1 VPPYIVNVPRPGGI
15 TPNHGDHGVKHC
27 LVQNTSDLRSL
38 AKGSFE
44 RGSGVTVDLPGSIG
58 VET

>member
-1 VPPYIVNVPRPGGI
+1 MPLYIVNVPRPVGI
-15 TPNHGDHGVKHC
+15 TPNHGVKHC
-27 LVQNTSDLRSL
+27 LVQDTSDLRSL

-44 RGSGVTVDLPGSIG
+44 RGSGVTVDLPGSMG